1 MVSVEKQGFTPIPL
15 NSPKDAPEY
24 HDEPHRGDTTHP
36 LEGARMEVMSP
47 ERLEIS
53 TPLDTP
59 RDVFPDEELARPRS
73 RGESVRDSFRIPLSS
88 EVYVRKDDKL
98 VRQRNLL
105 YLILILLSTTLVLGI
120 LSSIYYYYY
129 SLQDSAEWH
138 LRVSQLGIV
147 FGIFILAILVN
158 LGCLAHLHVRSR
170 RNRRKWSSME
180 TDDF

>member
-73 RGESVRDSFRIPLSS
+73 RQIKDSKISTLIPFSTPPPRINFR
-88 EVYVRKDDKL
+88 
-98 VRQRNLL
+98 
-105 YLILILLSTTLVLGI
+105 
-120 LSSIYYYYY
+120 
-129 SLQDSAEWH
+129 
-138 LRVSQLGIV
+138 
-147 FGIFILAILVN
+147 
-158 LGCLAHLHVRSR
+158 
-170 RNRRKWSSME
+170 
-180 TDDF
+180 

>member
-1 MVSVEKQGFTPIPL
+1 MVSVERQGFTPIPL

-73 RGESVRDSFRIPLSS
+73 RQIKDSKMSTLIPFSPPPPLESTF
-88 EVYVRKDDKL
+88 DK
-98 VRQRNLL
+98 
-105 YLILILLSTTLVLGI
+105 I
-120 LSSIYYYYY
+120 SI
-129 SLQDSAEWH
+129 
-138 LRVSQLGIV
+138 
-147 FGIFILAILVN
+147 
-158 LGCLAHLHVRSR
+158 
-170 RNRRKWSSME
+170 K
-180 TDDF
+180 